1 MSPLRKGF
9 AIAMLAHAAAL
20 ISPLPPRPVPTAAAQ
35 RESMHA
41 ALRLMPADSH
51 PSHLLQAPTQES
63 RATPNETS
71 PRIRR
76 RPTPVAPLPENLPTA
91 QVSPSPS
98 TSPPTASTMKHQP
111 VPAAQGDSLAEP
123 AASAQA
129 PTQRAE
135 ISDGLPSLLLPEHT
149 TASGV
154 EYLRSPQPRYPSLAR
169 RLGETGKVVVR
180 VLVGIDGL
188 PQRAEIHASSG
199 SASLDDA
206 ALEATLRA
214 LFKPYLEGGRPAM
227 VWALVPIRF
236 SLDG

>member
-20 ISPLPPRPVPTAAAQ
+20 MLPLPPRPAPTAAAQ
-35 RESMHA
+35 REPMHA
-41 ALRLMPADSH
+41 ALRLMPAVSH
-51 PSHLLQAPTQES
+51 PGHRQQAPTEES
-63 RATPNETS
+63 RTTPEETS
-71 PRIRR
+71 PPIRR
-76 RPTPVAPLPENLPTA
+76 RPTPAAPLPENLPTA
-91 QVSPSPS
+91 QVLASPS

-111 VPAAQGDSLAEP
+111 VPAAQGESFPEP
-123 AASAQA
+123 AANAQA
-129 PTQRAE
+129 PAPRVA
-135 ISDGLPSLLLPEHT
+135 ISEGLLSPRLPEHP

-169 RLGETGKVVVR
+169 RLGETGKVMVR

-188 PQRAEIHASSG
+188 PQRAEIHVSSG

-214 LFKPYLEGGRPAM
+214 LFKPYLEGGRPVM